1 MSFTFGQSGF
11 GGNPHPLQTM
21 LLPSMLR
28 ALTLSLIATTAF
40 AQGGVSIP
48 NLPAIPNVQG
58 SDVIIDTQGTTT
70 GIATVN
76 QLMAFVS
83 QNGSPNLNNA
93 TGELTNVNQLPQIAA
108 GTILGVPAQS
118 TGPTNPT
125 ALTRPTFYV
134 QDFGAKCDNS
144 TDDTSA
150 LASAFAAAQ
159 AKRFSSVIL
168 PPGVCRFSST
178 LNFPTNYSAV
188 RGAGKYTTVLFY
200 IGATTTA
207 DLVDIFGTSISV
219 LGVSSTY
226 SGFSVQSASA
236 MTGGAGIN
244 IKWCIECWLDD
255 FATGGFYDATNNL
268 YNGTI
273 VQSSGEIRLSNFEAS
288 KLANDGIEVFGG
300 GVGAPPQYDV
310 NIHHF
315 EIQSDGNAGIHMGG
329 GWDGMNVDE
338 GTLVGNGT
346 NILIDTALSSFGN
359 QEAIFGPRVY
369 LNLAEANGT
378 NIGDNIVINDSL
390 ASPTNYCSITFNGV
404 IANSAH
410 ENGINVVHWP
420 ACILSIAATD
430 IVNNAKSGIYV
441 QDTSTIV
448 NVSNVTQIYGNTRYG
463 IEGSSSTTNVNSLAS
478 FASNTLGSYHNVIP
492 NTLAIPPPIGATTP
506 STGAFTTLSAT
517 STVSGTGFS
526 TYLASPPAIGGTT
539 PAAITGTTVTTPVL
553 AGTLAAGMSVETYQ
567 ATPLTN
573 WPTTVQGSIQSNIP
587 MSTIGNHFTASNSC
601 GGTATYNAGG
611 AAGGYFTVSTGGTNC
626 LLTITIGGATPI
638 SAPTAWF
645 CHGEDF
651 TSGVVLAQSNQTGTT
666 CVLKVPT
673 LTASDIIL
681 WAVVTGY

>member
-1 MSFTFGQSGF
+1 MKYLLALLLFPVFAWAQSFPNGPVTQGQVWDISQWNSAWQSKLDYPVGAGTIAPSALTSGALPS
-11 GGNPHPLQTM
+11 GV
-21 LLPSMLR
+21 LLP
-28 ALTLSLIATTAF
+28 
-40 AQGGVSIP
+40 P
-48 NLPAIPNVQG
+48 
-58 SDVIIDTQGTTT
+58 
-70 GIATVN
+70 
-76 QLMAFVS
+76 
-83 QNGSPNLNNA
+83 
-93 TGELTNVNQLPQIAA
+93 IAA
-108 GTILGVPAQS
+108 GSVLGVPAQA
-118 TGPTNPT
+118 TGQTIPT
-125 ALTRPTFYV
+125 ALRRPTFYV

-150 LASAFAAAQ
+150 LASAFAAAE
-159 AKRFSSVIL
+159 ATRFSSVIL

-178 LNFPTNYSAV
+178 LNFPTNYSSV

-200 IGATTTA
+200 TGATTTA

-244 IKWCIECWLDD
+244 IKWMVEVWLDD

-310 NIHHF
+310 NMHHF
-315 EIQSDGNAGIHMGG
+315 EIQSDGNAGVHMGG
-329 GWDGMNVDE
+329 GWDGMNLDE
-338 GTLVGNGT
+338 GTLVSNGT

-390 ASPTNYCSITFNGV
+390 ASPTNYCSVTFNGV
-404 IANSAH
+404 IADSVH

-420 ACILSIAATD
+420 ACLLSIAATD

-463 IEGSSSTTNVNSLAS
+463 IEGSSATSNVHSLAS
-478 FASNTLGSYHNVIP
+478 LASNTLGSYSNILNPQSTISNVVAQTGLPIAMP
-492 NTLAIPPPIGATTP
+492 SSGSIGNNCAITGLTAMPYTYPAIYLYFPAGAISSGSAAGLYYTVMSSATAGTCYNNKYTSGTPAIPASPVAFSTTGP
-506 STGAFTTLSAT
+506 GAFTQTTGTYESMFNVNVPAGAIGLNGEVQIDFPVTVNNTSNNKLQALYATGGQLVASAT
-517 STVSGTGFS
+517 LTTASQTYSYRMRNVDNQSIQFTTAASGGLSSRSTVATGSGLNLIEYCQLATATDYCIIEGFS
-526 TYLASPPAIGGTT
+526 IKLAP
-539 PAAITGTTVTTPVL
+539 
-553 AGTLAAGMSVETYQ
+553 
-567 ATPLTN
+567 N
-573 WPTTVQGSIQSNIP
+573 
-587 MSTIGNHFTASNSC
+587 
-601 GGTATYNAGG
+601 
-611 AAGGYFTVSTGGTNC
+611 
-626 LLTITIGGATPI
+626 
-638 SAPTAWF
+638 
-645 CHGEDF
+645 
-651 TSGVVLAQSNQTGTT
+651 
-666 CVLKVPT
+666 
-673 LTASDIIL
+673 
-681 WAVVTGY
+681 